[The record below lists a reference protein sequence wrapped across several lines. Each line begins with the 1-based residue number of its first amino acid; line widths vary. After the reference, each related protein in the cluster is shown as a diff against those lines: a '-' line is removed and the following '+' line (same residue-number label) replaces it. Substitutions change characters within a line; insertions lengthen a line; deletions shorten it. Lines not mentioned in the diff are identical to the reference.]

1 MNVEHVPSLPTS
13 ASADANTQG
22 LQDLPCSSAAQAPNP
37 GWGEG
42 IIHYVYPA
50 RVDVPVILK
59 GSIDALNREAW
70 DLKKKVER
78 AREVYDC
85 EMYDMSHKI
94 SEAVCAVDCAEHD
107 IAKLKARIRFQ
118 RSQTQEQTHELRDLK
133 AALEEAKGNVVYY
146 RELSQELFDDVRLS
160 EGQLLH
166 VMMKLQLRCH
176 NPHKTVI
183 AWMTDYLTMNG
194 YTVVE
199 NTSSVP
205 VDTIGSPNPAAGTS
219 DSRKVLITPPQ
230 EGHHVEGGL
239 QNAENVYIQVDAPK
253 KGPIQPLP
261 YESVPST
268 ISQSTEAAQSVQARS
283 EDTSDCIQHCALAPC
298 SLEPSIRPSSMIEH
312 HFGPEKSKPAR
323 SDSHQ
328 ETLGRSPQRADVP
341 VAIGAAP
348 VTPREPT
355 QQENT
360 KPPEAEPAPSN
371 EAPNQKDIDEKNRIA
386 LEELE
391 QCENQYWNAGRN
403 IDTHETTYDE
413 QWTAFYTDHF
423 NPTTRIESLEDAFA
437 QEYLHR
443 THALNAAHTL
453 AEQRMKAARLR
464 AAEAGV
470 EYPNT
475 CGQESDFLDAPGE
488 GPSLSRDAQDVDG
501 TRVRKWLCD
510 EDAVCKLEVVEAR
523 FALEGAHVETW
534 ESSSSR
540 GDVGKR
546 KKIDANNDEM
556 NKRRK
561 LDRDTSQRF
570 TRPDSQDHGPYCDAS
585 EQGQSPQ
592 DRPRFTPVSRK
603 RALSETGVR
612 DLLRDI
618 YSHVEEEVTGCGI
631 IPMELLRFSNVGYK
645 PVSRPSIS
653 PSSEQVANMSQ
664 GHIPVEMRE
673 EIMDL
678 D

>member
-1 MNVEHVPSLPTS
+1 MNAEHVPSLPIS
-13 ASADANTQG
+13 ASAGANSQG
-22 LQDLPCSSAAQAPNP
+22 LHDSTCSSAAQAPIP
-37 GWGEG
+37 SWGEG

-50 RVDVPVILK
+50 KVDVTVILQ

-78 AREVYDC
+78 AREAYDC
-85 EMYDMSHKI
+85 EMYDMSHNI

-107 IAKLKARIRFQ
+107 ITKLKARIRFQ
-118 RSQTQEQTHELRDLK
+118 RSQTQEQTHELRDLN
-133 AALEEAKGNVVYY
+133 AALEEAKEKVVYY
-146 RELSQELFDDVRLS
+146 RELSQELFDDVRLF

-166 VMMKLQLRCH
+166 VMMQLQLWCH
-176 NPHKTVI
+176 DPRKTAV
-183 AWMTDYLTMNG
+183 AWMKDHLTMNG

-199 NTSSVP
+199 NPSSVP
-205 VDTIGSPNPAAGTS
+205 VDTKGSPNPAAGTS

-230 EGHHVEGGL
+230 EGHHVEGSL

-268 ISQSTEAAQSVQARS
+268 ISQSTEAAQAIQARS

-298 SLEPSIRPSSMIEH
+298 SLEPSTCPSSIIEH

-323 SDSHQ
+323 SDSHHD
-328 ETLGRSPQRADVP
+328 TLVRSPRRADVP

-348 VTPREPT
+348 ATPREPT

-360 KPPEAEPAPSN
+360 TSPEAEPAPSN
-371 EAPNQKDIDEKNRIA
+371 EAPNQKDTDEKTRIA

-391 QCENQYWNAGRN
+391 QCENQYWDAGRN

-423 NPTTRIESLEDAFA
+423 HPNKRIEVLEDAFA

-443 THALNAAHTL
+443 RHALNAAHTL

-464 AAEAGV
+464 ATEAGV

-475 CGQESDFLDAPGE
+475 YGQESDFLDAPGE

-501 TRVRKWLCD
+501 TRVRKWLCA

-546 KKIDANNDEM
+546 KRIEANDEAR
-556 NKRRK
+556 KRRK
-561 LDRDTSQRF
+561 VDGDTLRRRAETEDEEYGVCGNVF
-570 TRPDSQDHGPYCDAS
+570 
-585 EQGQSPQ
+585 EQALSFQ
-592 DRPRFTPVSRK
+592 DRPRRTPVSRK
-603 RALSETGVR
+603 RALSEAGVR
-612 DLLRDI
+612 DLLRGM
-618 YSHVEEEVTGCGI
+618 YSNAEEEGTGCVI
-631 IPMELLRFSNVGYK
+631 IPKELLRFSNVGHK
-645 PVSRPSIS
+645 P
-653 PSSEQVANMSQ
+653 

-678 D
+678 N